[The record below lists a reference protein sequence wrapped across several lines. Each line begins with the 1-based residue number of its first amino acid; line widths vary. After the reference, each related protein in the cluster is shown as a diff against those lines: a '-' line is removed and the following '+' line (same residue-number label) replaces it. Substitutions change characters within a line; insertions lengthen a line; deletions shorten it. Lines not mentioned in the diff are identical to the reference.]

1 MTSTNK
7 CEFCDKRGLPLLLV
21 RDAIAPA
28 GAGAP
33 LAEQL
38 PIPLD
43 PRAAHYTKRIL
54 RTGYVNV
61 YDEARKRWDAYFVTP
76 DGYLFRIL
84 QTPGV
89 ATVVPT
95 KPFNCPDEGHRAV
108 ASCITIPDPKN
119 ATKVWIG
126 FSNVEWTPAVRKENE
141 SVSVRKRHMVEID
154 VQAAMQGAAPRG
166 TRPISTV
173 SQIVCEY
180 ALDKRT
186 AQRALG
192 WAPTQVNSR
201 YLQAD
206 KLLEECE
213 SLRPGKA
220 LIVTVPD
227 LAGISEEIALL
238 MTTNFQSFTNHR
250 EYRQKAAASDAIEHI
265 RNLVRTQTEAA
276 ETAAAE
282 HIATE
287 MEAADPFGQW
297 LSESARERTE
307 RMRTI
312 APADMERAVD
322 KAWARYD
329 VKFDDKA
336 HRAWREEFEKKL
348 EQYDREKIAPL
359 CLAHAAWMK
368 SQEMTN
374 YFVCNFDSK
383 NQESGLVYVE
393 TLRRCILGTQDKRA
407 CADLYN
413 KWLLGDPTDTR
424 NLLLRALM
432 LNQDHIAEL
441 LKKDLAVSIDLR
453 QIPWDNAMVVYNQ
466 LIENGRNAI
475 AVLLGPLIGAFV
487 RALNFIV
494 DLPPRA
500 WSAAVLLGMIS
511 GHPLVKIKMK
521 GTRKE
526 FRTYLAR
533 EMLRA
538 SGQSVPEKTLKRA
551 IERELTR
558 ERVQGARLER
568 TRQMEWIVMADRRI
582 FTEIPPNLTKAETAQ
597 WLAAG
602 VRNVSSMEQ
611 VNLGRWRAFIN
622 TDLRAGIVAACIQI
636 WCLGKLTEDEE
647 KSLANDRTDASAR
660 RYSAMVAIAGTTT
673 EAIGNALKGIATIR
687 LRYGQG
693 LALTGARYLSL
704 LGRTVGMVAGL
715 VVAYLDVQKFR
726 EARAE
731 QQPGLA
737 WLYGASAVAGG
748 SLTIAITAASLLG
761 GLALPVT
768 LVLLLVVVAIGVV
781 IEFVKDNPLQDWLER
796 CPWGI
801 FESRRYPDYEAQ
813 QEQFNLAIK

>member
-1 MTSTNK
+1 MNSTKK

-38 PIPLD
+38 PIALD

-54 RTGYVNV
+54 RSGYVNV
-61 YDEARKRWDAYFVTP
+61 YDEARKRWETYFVTP
-76 DGYLFRIL
+76 DGYFGRTL

-89 ATVVPT
+89 PTVGPA

-108 ASCITIPDPKN
+108 ASCITVQDPKN

-126 FSNVEWTPAVRKENE
+126 FSNVEWTPATRKENE

-154 VQAAMQGAAPRG
+154 VQAALKGTQCGGAY
-166 TRPISTV
+166 PIKKV
-173 SQIVCEY
+173 SEVVCEY

-186 AQRALG
+186 AERALR
-192 WAPTQVNSR
+192 WSAFQVNSR
-201 YLQAD
+201 YRQSD
-206 KLLEECE
+206 KLVEECE
-213 SLRPGKA
+213 SLRQGKG

-227 LAGISEEIALL
+227 PAGISEEIALL
-238 MTTNFQSFTNHR
+238 MTANFTSFTNHR

-265 RNLVRTQTEAA
+265 RSLVRTQTEAA

-282 HIATE
+282 NIAAE

-312 APADMERAVD
+312 APADLERAVN
-322 KAWARYD
+322 KAWARYEE
-329 VKFDDKA
+329 KFDDKA
-336 HRAWREEFEKKL
+336 HRAWRKEFEKNL

-359 CLAHAAWMK
+359 ALAHVAWMK
-368 SQEMTN
+368 SEEMSN
-374 YFVCNFDSK
+374 YFVCNHDPK

-393 TLRRCILGTQDKRA
+393 TLRRCTLGTQDKRA

-424 NLLLRALM
+424 NLLLRAMM

-441 LKKDLAVSIDLR
+441 LKKDLAVAIDLR

-466 LIENGRNAI
+466 LIEHGRNAI
-475 AVLLGPLIGAFV
+475 AVLLGPLIGVFV
-487 RALNFIV
+487 RVLNFIV

-500 WSAAVLLGMIS
+500 WSAAVLLGLIS

-521 GTRKE
+521 GTRKD
-526 FRTYLAR
+526 FRAYLAR

-538 SGQSVPEKTLKRA
+538 SGQSIPEKTLKRA
-551 IERELTR
+551 IERELSR
-558 ERVQGARLER
+558 ERVQGVRLER
-568 TRQMEWIVMADRRI
+568 THQMEWIVVVDRRT
-582 FTEIPPNLTKAETAQ
+582 FTQIPPNLTDVEAAQ
-597 WLAAG
+597 WLASG
-602 VRNVSSMEQ
+602 VRNVTSLEQ
-611 VNLGRWRAFIN
+611 ANLGRWRAFIN
-622 TDLRAGIVAACIQI
+622 SDLRGGIVAACIQI
-636 WCLGKLTEDEE
+636 WCLTKLTEDQE

-660 RYSAMVAIAGTTT
+660 RYSAMVAIAGTST
-673 EAIGNALKGIATIR
+673 EAIGNALKGVATIR

-693 LALTGARYLSL
+693 LALSGARYLSL

-715 VVAYLDVQKFR
+715 VVAYLDVKKFR

-761 GLALPVT
+761 SLALPVT
-768 LVLLLVVVAIGVV
+768 FVLLLVVIVVGVV
-781 IEFVKDNPLQDWLER
+781 IEYVKDNPLQDWLER

-801 FESRRYPDYEAQ
+801 FESKRYPDYETQ
-813 QEQFNLAIK
+813 QDQFNLAIK